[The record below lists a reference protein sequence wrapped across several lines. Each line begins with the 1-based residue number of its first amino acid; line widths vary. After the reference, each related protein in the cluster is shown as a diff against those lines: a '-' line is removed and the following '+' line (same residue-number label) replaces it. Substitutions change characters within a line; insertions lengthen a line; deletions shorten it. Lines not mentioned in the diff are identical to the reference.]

1 MSLYKP
7 PGEGVFQIK
16 GVCITASRAKLEL
29 DLPTSKL
36 KQNPSL
42 VCSLLSGFHL
52 IPNVIKLMTKY
63 NIQVAHQCVLQPSC
77 GLRCELS
84 TVLAT
89 MPLSRCHGF

>member
-16 GVCITASRAKLEL
+16 RVCITASRAKLGL

-42 VCSLLSGFHL
+42 ACSPLFGFQL
-52 IPNVIKLMTKY
+52 IPDVIKLTTKY
-63 NIQVAHQCVLQPSC
+63 SITS
-77 GLRCELS
+77 S
-84 TVLAT
+84 TPMCSSAFLWIN
-89 MPLSRCHGF
+89 M